1 MTLKEQIQRKIE
13 MVEYHLQTN
22 CNKEEFMEKFKTRDN
37 NFFYS
42 TRAISRSEKK
52 INELKD
58 KLEQPRK
65 PYNQWKEQC
74 NSDEVQEWLKVGIK
88 EMLNRGKSSKE
99 ISKIFNRKINDIE
112 MLIGEIDEL
121 IKDRNE
127 LAKVSKEIK
136 EHKNPK
142 TNRDYRKG

>member
-1 MTLKEQIQRKIE
+1 MTLKEQIQRKID

-52 INELKD
+52 INELKV
-58 KLEQPRK
+58 KLDHPRSK
-65 PYNQWKEQC
+65 YNQLSVQC
-74 NSDEVQEWLKVGIK
+74 NSNEVQEWLKVGIK

-112 MLIGEIDEL
+112 MLIGEIDVWIL
-121 IKDRNE
+121 KNE
-127 LAKVSKEIK
+127 G
-136 EHKNPK
+136 
-142 TNRDYRKG
+142 D

>member
-1 MTLKEQIQRKIE
+1 MTLKEQIQRKID

-42 TRAISRSEKK
+42 TRVISRSEKK
-52 INELKD
+52 INELKV
-58 KLEQPRK
+58 KLDHPRRK
-65 PYNQWKEQC
+65 YNQLSVQC
-74 NSDEVQEWLKVGIK
+74 NSNEVQEWLKVGIK

-112 MLIGEIDEL
+112 MLIGEID
-121 IKDRNE
+121 
-127 LAKVSKEIK
+127 V
-136 EHKNPK
+136 
-142 TNRDYRKG
+142 